1 VRLEA
6 KRGVGTAAEALA
18 RALRE
23 SA

>member
-6 KRGVGTAAEALA
+6 KGGVGTAAEALA